1 VSIQAPA
8 DPDAV
13 LTNADKI
20 QDLARSLG
28 GTIGI
33 TLASVVYQSSLS
45 TSLWA
50 RFGDQS
56 NAAEEIQ
63 RIRDDL
69 TELKRLPYGWYPGVL
84 ESLMTTFG
92 HVWLVMLA
100 WAILA
105 LVGISPIKQHRLY
118 STLERT

>member
-1 VSIQAPA
+1 
-8 DPDAV
+8 
-13 LTNADKI
+13 LTNFDNI

-33 TLASVVYQSSLS
+33 ALASVVYQSSLN
-45 TSLWA
+45 TNLWA
-50 RFGDQS
+50 RFGDRP
-56 NAAEEIQ
+56 NAADEIQ

-69 TELKRLPYGWYPGVL
+69 MELKRLPHGWYPGVL
-84 ESLMTTFG
+84 ESLMTAFG

-105 LVGISPIKQHRLY
+105 LIGVSSIKQHRLY
-118 STLERT
+118 STLERNGCMAEDG

>member
-1 VSIQAPA
+1 
-8 DPDAV
+8 
-13 LTNADKI
+13 LTNADNT

-33 TLASVVYQSSLS
+33 TFASVVYQSSLN
-45 TSLWA
+45 TNLWA
-50 RFGDQS
+50 RFGDQP

-69 TELKRLPYGWYPGVL
+69 MELNRLPHGWYPGVL
-84 ESLMTTFG
+84 ESLMTAFG

-105 LVGISPIKQHRLY
+105 LVGISPIKQHKLY
-118 STLERT
+118 STLERK

>member
-1 VSIQAPA
+1 M
-8 DPDAV
+8 
-13 LTNADKI
+13 TNVDNN

-45 TSLWA
+45 AGLWA
-50 RFGDQS
+50 RFGDQP
-56 NAAEEIQ
+56 NAAKEIQ

-69 TELKRLPYGWYPGVL
+69 MELKRLPHGWYPGVL
-84 ESLMTTFG
+84 ESLMTAFG
-92 HVWLVMLA
+92 HVWLIMLA